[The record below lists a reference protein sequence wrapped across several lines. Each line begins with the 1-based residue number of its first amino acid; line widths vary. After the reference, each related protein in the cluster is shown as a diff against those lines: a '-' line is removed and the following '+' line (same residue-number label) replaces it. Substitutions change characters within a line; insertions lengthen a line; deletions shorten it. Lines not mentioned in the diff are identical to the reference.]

1 MKYNHLVMNL
11 IILHEAHNVTIVLGS
26 CGKKRGAGAPKV
38 LARLAR
44 LSLYRRAHIDRFGE
58 CALETI
64 LWRAHAELR
73 VSTSIPLL
81 SQGPLQAHDS
91 CKYSSSYHQQPE
103 IIYAGKQRSLLGKLL
118 RKL

>member
-11 IILHEAHNVTIVLGS
+11 DILHNAHNVTIVLRKLREEEGGGRAQS
-26 CGKKRGAGAPKV
+26 AG
-38 LARLAR
+38 RLAR

-103 IIYAGKQRSLLGKLL
+103 IIYAGQQRSLLGKLL

>member
-1 MKYNHLVMNL
+1 MKYNRLVMNL
-11 IILHEAHNVTIVLGS
+11 IILHDAHNVTIVLGS
-26 CGKKRGAGAPKV
+26 CGKKRGRARPKCWRGWRGCRCIAGRISTDSGNAPWK
-38 LARLAR
+38 
-44 LSLYRRAHIDRFGE
+44 RFFG
-58 CALETI
+58 
-64 LWRAHAELR
+64 RAHAELR

-103 IIYAGKQRSLLGKLL
+103 IIYAGQQRSLLGKLL